1 MLLPEAIA
9 VGKRSGDEHVGAD
22 LPGAGPGEHAQ
33 ARSQRRGTR
42 IAEGIRAEEDTVEGE
57 VAGGEH
63 VAQGE
68 PPDGE
73 QPHEGDDDERDDAV
87 PDQRHEEDAGMRWQ
101 QLGHD
106 PRAGPAAQEALRQQ
120 EPRDRPHD
128 HERDLVSEQEGESEK
143 QAWLESYREKTEAVL
158 RAYREMLIAAGFAP
172 EAVTMHA
179 PRRYCPSMAE
189 CILSER
195 DTRAYATIVVGRQGL
210 SRKEEFLFGS
220 ISNKIVSHARDCSVW
235 VVA

>member
-1 MLLPEAIA
+1 MTDAAERTFNKNILVAVDTSDNSRRAVAYVGRMLGGTE
-9 VGKRSGDEHVGAD
+9 GFHVTLLHVIPD
-22 LPGAGPGEHAQ
+22 P
-33 ARSQRRGTR
+33 
-42 IAEGIRAEEDTVEGE
+42 EEDYF
-57 VAGGEH
+57 
-63 VAQGE
+63 
-68 PPDGE
+68 P
-73 QPHEGDDDERDDAV
+73 
-87 PDQRHEEDAGMRWQ
+87 
-101 QLGHD
+101 
-106 PRAGPAAQEALRQQ
+106 
-120 EPRDRPHD
+120 
-128 HERDLVSEQEGESEK
+128 GESEK